1 MLKIGDFARLAR
13 VPVKTLRYYD
23 EIGLLHPAG
32 IDHYTRYR
40 YYTSEQLPTLNCI
53 RRLRDL
59 GFSLEDVSLLIQ
71 SGLAREP
78 LVRSLRKRRS
88 EIETQIRDLQRQLSR
103 VETQLTLVSEDNLPA
118 GYTAVLSEL
127 QHLSNIKKGKE
138 EMEPKF
144 VKRDKFFVVGLPYL
158 GRNQNNEIPQL
169 WDQFMPRMGEIK
181 HLWGAEEAA
190 YGLCSENNKGLID
203 YMACLQVS
211 ELKDI
216 PEGMVGKEIP
226 AQTYVVFESDGVKDI
241 HATYDRILKQWLPS
255 SGYDPGDGPDFEYYP
270 PDFRGSDS
278 RLYIYFPI
286 KEK

>member
-1 MLKIGDFARLAR
+1 MLKIGDFARLTR

-40 YYTSEQLPTLNCI
+40 YYTSEQLPVLNCI

-59 GFSLEDVSLLIQ
+59 GFSLEEIAMLMK

-78 LVRSLRKRRS
+78 LVRGLRHRRS
-88 EIETQIRDLQRQLSR
+88 QIEAQIRDLQRQLAR
-103 VETQLTLVSEDNLPA
+103 VETQLTLVTEENLPA

-127 QHLSNIKKGKE
+127 HNLSLYEKGKE
-138 EMEPKF
+138 EMEPKI
-144 VKRDKFFVVGLPYL
+144 VKRDKFFVVGMPYL
-158 GRNQNNEIPQL
+158 GLNQNNEITKL
-169 WDQFMPRMGEIK
+169 WDDFFPRMGEVK
-181 HLWGAEEAA
+181 HLYGDEEAS
-190 YGLCSENNKGLID
+190 YGLCSSNTKGLID
-203 YMACLQVS
+203 YIAGFQVS

-216 PEGMVGKEIP
+216 PQGMVGKEIP
-226 AQTYVVFESDGVKDI
+226 AQTYVVFESHGVKDI
-241 HATYDRILKQWLPS
+241 HATYDRILKDWLPA

-270 PDFRGSDS
+270 SDFKGRDS